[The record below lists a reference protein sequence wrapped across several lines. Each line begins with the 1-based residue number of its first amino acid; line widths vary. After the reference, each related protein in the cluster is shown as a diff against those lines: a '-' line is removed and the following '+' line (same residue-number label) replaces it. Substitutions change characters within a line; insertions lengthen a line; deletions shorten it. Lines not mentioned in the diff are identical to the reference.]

1 MDKKTVK
8 DHIINALDDLR
19 QSELK
24 AFRHKLCDTD
34 FEEGVSIAKGKVEGA
49 DSLDLADIIVRT
61 FSEANSVKVTVR
73 VLRAI
78 GENQIANILERK
90 EGRQDNI
97 LERKTGQ
104 AGRMS
109 GAIERTATNAD
120 GRLDLTVNGVHFV
133 DRHRE
138 ALIKR
143 TPIVA
148 PILDALLTEK
158 IIHQELYT
166 EIVTATT
173 TPQSKMR
180 MLFLATTAWG
190 TKQKDYFYKILERE
204 QPFLIEELQTI

>member
-24 AFRHKLCDTD
+24 EFRHKLCDTD
-34 FEEGVSIAKGKVEGA
+34 FEEGVNIAKGKVEGA

-78 GENQIANILERK
+78 GQNQIANVLERK

-104 AGRMS
+104 G
-109 GAIERTATNAD
+109 
-120 GRLDLTVNGVHFV
+120 GVHFV

-158 IIHQELYT
+158 MIHQELYT

>member
-34 FEEGVSIAKGKVEGA
+34 FEDGVNIAKGKVEGA

-78 GENQIANILERK
+78 GENQIANILER
-90 EGRQDNI
+90 NS
-97 LERKTGQ
+97 GQ
-104 AGRMS
+104 AGEMS
-109 GAIERTATNAD
+109 GAVERTATTTGA
-120 GRLDLTVNGVHFV
+120 RLDLTVNGVHFV

-158 IIHQELYT
+158 MIHQELYT
-166 EIVTATT
+166 EIITATI

-180 MLFLATTAWG
+180 KLFLATTAWG

>member
-34 FEEGVSIAKGKVEGA
+34 FEEGVSIAKGKVEEA

-78 GENQIANILERK
+78 GENQVA
-90 EGRQDNI
+90 NI

-104 AGRMS
+104 AGEMS
-109 GAIERTATNAD
+109 GAVERTGTTAGA
-120 GRLDLTVNGVHFV
+120 RLDLTVNGVHFV

-143 TPIVA
+143 TPIVE
-148 PILDALLTEK
+148 PILDALLSEK
-158 IIHQELYT
+158 MIHQELYT
-166 EIVTATT
+166 EIITATT
-173 TPQSKMR
+173 PPQRKMR